1 MRSNV
6 LGVMNVIDCCYL
18 QDIHVTHFGS
28 ACIFDQDD
36 AHPVEG
42 SGFTEED
49 EPNWVG
55 SWYSRSRNVSEKVG
69 KDTRT
74 GCIEVLTVTGY
85 QPLS

>member
-1 MRSNV
+1 M

-69 KDTRT
+69 RDTRT
-74 GCIEVLTVTGY
+74 ECNEGLTVTGY
-85 QPLS
+85 QSLS